1 MIPEIYTDELQGWMR
16 SLSERIAREQPA
28 GLHQSLRV
36 NREQLHGHLE
46 RYVARLG
53 TNYPFHAPFYAGQ
66 MLKPPHPAAWLAYA
80 LAMTVNGNNHALDG
94 GPDTSFME
102 KEVVARLI
110 AFTGFEAGSLGHL
123 TSSGTLANLE
133 ALWVA
138 RELHP
143 DRPTAYSASSHYTHG
158 RMLHLLRHQG
168 VVIPDNGQGEPDYEA
183 LRTMDP
189 LPGTVVVTMGTTG
202 AGRVEPLHRL
212 ISWARESGVR
222 VHLDAAYGGFFHL
235 LRHSGLIDPQPW
247 LVLGQA
253 DSIAMDPHKH
263 GLQPYGCGSILFRD
277 PGVGRFY
284 KHDSPYT
291 YFTSDE
297 LHLGEISLEC
307 SRSGSA
313 AAALWFT
320 LELLGLEPYDPADVE
335 QAGGAAGEATDP
347 GMAAQTGREASD
359 PGAAGRTKGEVSDPG
374 MAAQTGEPF
383 ADAPGPSLAGGLAAC
398 RRAALRL
405 YDGLKAGNCY
415 IPAMKPE
422 LDIVVM
428 APVTPQESFSSVSA
442 RSRAIMQEGM
452 RAEVGEQLYVSVLEM
467 SEAEAR
473 RCFPQLDADAA
484 SLTVLRMVLMKPEHL
499 DFADE
504 LLRRLERLHRTT
516 G

>member
-1 MIPEIYTDELQGWMR
+1 MIPELYSNELQGWMR
-16 SLSERIAREQPA
+16 SLSALLSRERPA

-36 NREQLHGHLE
+36 SEQQLHEHLE
-46 RYVARLG
+46 RFVARLG
-53 TNYPFHAPFYAGQ
+53 TNYPFQAPFYAGQ

-80 LAMTVNGNNHALDG
+80 LAMTINGNNHALDG

-110 AFTGFEAGSLGHL
+110 DFAGFPAGSLGHL

-143 DRPTAYSASSHYTHG
+143 DRPIAYSAASHYTHA
-158 RMLHLLRHQG
+158 RMLQLLRHEG
-168 VVIPDNGQGEPDYEA
+168 VAIADNGQGEPDYESLQA
-183 LRTMDP
+183 MDP

-202 AGRVEPLHRL
+202 AGRVEPLHKL
-212 ISWARESGVR
+212 VSWARTSGVR

-235 LRHSGLIDPQPW
+235 LRHSSLIDPQPW
-247 LVLGQA
+247 SVLEQA

-263 GLQPYGCGSILFRD
+263 GLQPYGCGSVLFRD

-320 LELLGLEPYDPADVE
+320 LELLGLEPVSSA
-335 QAGGAAGEATDP
+335 QAAEVAG
-347 GMAAQTGREASD
+347 
-359 PGAAGRTKGEVSDPG
+359 
-374 MAAQTGEPF
+374 
-383 ADAPGPSLAGGLAAC
+383 DAPGPSLAGGLAAC
-398 RRAALRL
+398 RRAALHV
-405 YDGLKAGNCY
+405 YEELKVSDRYA
-415 IPAMKPE
+415 PAMKPE
-422 LDIVVM
+422 LDIVVF
-428 APVTPQESFSSVSA
+428 APVTAQKSFSAVSA
-442 RSRAIMQEGM
+442 RSRTIMQQGM
-452 RAEVGEQLYVSVLEM
+452 DAGDGEQLFVSVLELGL
-467 SEAEAR
+467 AEAR
-473 RCFPQLDADAA
+473 RCYPHLDADAD

-499 DFADE
+499 DFAGE
-504 LLRRLERLHRTT
+504 LLRRLERLHRAT